1 MGCAVRRQFAL
12 WPHAPDCSHALLR
25 GVQAGQRNRRSKG
38 VNLMTQKN
46 EFLIKLKD
54 LLKEYDVSIGFNC
67 SDCSDTH
74 GIYDA
79 HMIIYQ
85 NKSPWKTI
93 FKTGGWELSS
103 EDI

>member
-1 MGCAVRRQFAL
+1 MV
-12 WPHAPDCSHALLR
+12 DY
-25 GVQAGQRNRRSKG
+25 
-38 VNLMTQKN
+38 LMSQQT
-46 EFLIKLKD
+46 EFLIKLKE
-54 LLKEYDVSIGFNC
+54 LLKEYDVNIGFNC

-79 HMIIYQ
+79 HMVISQ